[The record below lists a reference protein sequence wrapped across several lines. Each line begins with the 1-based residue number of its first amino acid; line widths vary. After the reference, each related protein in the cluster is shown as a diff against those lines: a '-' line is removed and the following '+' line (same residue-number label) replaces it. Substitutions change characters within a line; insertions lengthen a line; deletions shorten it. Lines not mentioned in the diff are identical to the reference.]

1 MRIAFDHE
9 QLAAFARRHRIRRLS
24 FFGSVLRDDFGP
36 ESDVDV
42 LVVFEAGARV
52 GLIALSAMEIEL
64 GSLLRRRIEIHTEAG
79 LHPRFRDEVLAAR
92 EIQYEQT

>member
-1 MRIAFDHE
+1 MKIAIDRE
-9 QLAAFARRHRIRRLS
+9 KLAAFARRHRIRRLS

-42 LVVFEAGARV
+42 LVSFEAGARV

-64 GSLLRRRIEIHTEAG
+64 GRLLRRRVEIHTEAG
-79 LHPRFRDEVLAAR
+79 LHPGFRDEVLTAR
-92 EIQYEQT
+92 EVYYEQA